1 MGERKK
7 VIGKKAKSALFW
19 RAICIFLLC
28 GLIVPTGLSPA
39 SCQDVQELIRTV
51 DERQQKIQ
59 TVSANFSQ
67 KREVSLAQKPLF
79 SSGLVKF
86 KRPDRIRWTYLA
98 PELMEVLLDGKSIF
112 SYIPGRS
119 QAEKYSLSTGKR
131 MAQYLEPLT
140 AVFQKTLAQLA
151 ERYAVLYRGIEG
163 DHTYLFRLQPKEE
176 KIQKFLSR
184 IDLWV
189 DKDSGAILRF
199 KMVESSG
206 DQLTLEFKN
215 LQINL
220 PLSDDDL
227 ILKIPPSVKVLEQI
241 LP

>member
-1 MGERKK
+1 MHRARQRG
-7 VIGKKAKSALFW
+7 IWILAALCLFSAT
-19 RAICIFLLC
+19 RISSLL
-28 GLIVPTGLSPA
+28 
-39 SCQDVQELIRTV
+39 CQDVQELIRTV
-51 DERQQKIQ
+51 DELQQKIQ

-67 KREVSLAQKPLF
+67 KREISLAQKPLL

-98 PELMEVLLDGKSIF
+98 PEPMEVVLDGKSIF

-119 QAEKYSLSTGKR
+119 QAEKYSLSSGKR
-131 MAQYLEPLT
+131 FAPYLEPLT
-140 AVFQKTLAQLA
+140 AVFQKTLAQLG
-151 ERYAVLYRGIEG
+151 ERYAVIYRGSEG
-163 DHTYLFRLQPKEE
+163 DRTYYFRLQPKEE
-176 KIQKFLSR
+176 KIQKLLSR
-184 IDLWV
+184 IDLWI

-199 KMVESSG
+199 KMVESNG

-215 LQINL
+215 LQINP

-227 ILKIPPSVKVLEQI
+227 TLKIPSSVKVLEQI